1 MAKKRKLS
9 STKPSK
15 KQQQVIPKP
24 QIKPAQEVVEEE
36 EEEVEE
42 KKEDVED
49 LVHFTG
55 FLGNR
60 TRPLSAR
67 PFPPAVASAV
77 ESIDNGHGG
86 GSCLLSRA
94 VDLGEKLGF
103 CRLLDEGR
111 EKK

>member
-36 EEEVEE
+36 EVEE

-49 LVHFTG
+49 PAHFTG
-55 FLGNR
+55 FLGNM
-60 TRPLSAR
+60 THPLSAR

-86 GSCLLSRA
+86 GSRLLSRA